1 MMRGVLL
8 PGDRQLSVT
17 EFADPEPGRGEV
29 VVALR
34 AAAVCGSDLHLYRA
48 PAASRAAYASTIP
61 GHEPA
66 GVVAAVGD
74 EVHRVQVGDRV
85 SVFHYRGCGHCRW
98 CRGGQ
103 LQWCPERRGYGG
115 PINGSDAD
123 FLITDERN
131 CLPLPD
137 DFSFAVGA
145 LLACN
150 TGTAYSAMRKLQPSG
165 RDTLVVFGLGPVGL
179 NGLLIGR
186 AMGARV
192 VGVDVSAFRRKLAD
206 TLGADVTLDP
216 GSDDVPAEI
225 QRLTDGEGAQLAFE
239 TSGNRNAQAQLL
251 DVLGYNG
258 RAVHVGIGS
267 HEPSINPSS
276 IVGKQLSLMGSFVSA
291 IDDYWEIVAF
301 IRQHQVPLE
310 RMITHRLALEDA
322 EAGFQVAD
330 HAESGKVM
338 FVWT

>member
-1 MMRGVLL
+1 MRGVLL
-8 PGDRQLSVT
+8 PGDRQLAVT
-17 EFADPEPGRGEV
+17 EFPDPEPARGEV
-29 VVALR
+29 VIALR

-48 PAASRAAYASTIP
+48 SASARAPYASIIP

-66 GVVAAVGD
+66 GVVAAIGD

-98 CRGGQ
+98 CRRGR

-115 PINGSDAD
+115 PIHGSDAD
-123 FLITDERN
+123 YLITDERN

-137 DFSFAVGA
+137 DVSFDVGA

-192 VGVDVSAFRRKLAD
+192 VGVDVSAFRRDLAD
-206 TLGADVTLDP
+206 QLGADLTLDP
-216 GSDDVPAEI
+216 ASDDVPTEI
-225 QRLTDGEGAQLAFE
+225 QRLTGGDGAGLAFE

-258 RAVHVGIGS
+258 RAAHVGIGA
-267 HEPSINPSS
+267 HQPSINPSS
-276 IVGKQLSLMGSFVSA
+276 IVGKQLTLMGSFVSA
-291 IDDYWEIVAF
+291 IDDYWEILGF

-310 RMITHRLALEDA
+310 RMITHRLPLQDA
-322 EAGFQVAD
+322 EAGFRLAD
-330 HAESGKVM
+330 HAEAGKVM
-338 FVWT
+338 FVWG